1 MDWVDK
7 ISRGD
12 LEPNKEDPNIGRST
26 EARERK
32 WKKEDFDPRM
42 RISVEGN
49 I

>member
-7 ISRGD
+7 ILRGD
-12 LEPNKEDPNIGRST
+12 FELNKEDLNIGRSI
-26 EARERK
+26 EVRERK
-32 WKKEDFDPRM
+32 WKKEDFDFRM